1 LAGERDAE
9 SIPLRQPSAKNHGA
23 WFVDGAS
30 SPLGRGPVFVGG
42 MAGFVSHD
50 DELDR
55 AASVFANNQKPTTKN
70 RSEAT

>member
-9 SIPLRQPSAKNHGA
+9 SIPRRQPSAKNHGA

-30 SPLGRGPVFVGG
+30 SPLGRDPVFVGG
-42 MAGFVSHD
+42 MADFISHD
-50 DELDR
+50 DELGR
-55 AASVFANNQKPTTKN
+55 EVSVFANNQKPTTKN

>member
-1 LAGERDAE
+1 
-9 SIPLRQPSAKNHGA
+9 
-23 WFVDGAS
+23 
-30 SPLGRGPVFVGG
+30 